1 MIEIILITGIANSIE
16 LKTHLNKKSEIIKHF
31 EFDDHYNYYKKDIM
45 NILSF
50 YKTLEDNKKLILT
63 TEKDKDKLIQY
74 EDLFK
79 GHELYYLPIE
89 VELNNKEEFDK
100 IILDYARKN

>member
-1 MIEIILITGIANSIE
+1 
-16 LKTHLNKKSEIIKHF
+16 
-31 EFDDHYNYYKKDIM
+31 M

-63 TEKDKDKLIQY
+63 TEKDKEKLIQY

-79 GHELYYLPIE
+79 GYELYYLPIE